1 MVTDTQSLVRRS
13 LLVVSVLDEEA
24 LWDTAHCLADAIVLD
39 ITRRVPKPL
48 RDDARRRIPIVL
60 EALSNNR
67 TELLLWTD
75 ADGIAA
81 DLAGCAAYSFGGV
94 VATVDNPSEV
104 RAIDS
109 ALTSWEQTHGMFDD
123 TLNLELVIA
132 NARAVN
138 NASELAK
145 VSRRSVA
152 IAVDEAMLLREQ
164 GLTTSDSPGKLLYHK
179 GKVAIA
185 ASSAGLQVHA
195 LGNSGRTFKERA
207 MAGRQAGLRGSLC
220 FNSTEIAPIN
230 IGFRPSYQ
238 ELQKAR
244 RVLQTMQDAIN
255 KGRGAVRISSG
266 QMADLAN
273 IRGAQALITW
283 NDAVKNREA
292 IVSTK
297 TISR

>member
-1 MVTDTQSLVRRS
+1 MVTDIQPLVRRS

-24 LWDTAHCLADAIVLD
+24 LLDAVHCLADAIVLD
-39 ITRRVPKPL
+39 ITCRAPKPL

-60 EALSNNR
+60 EALSNSR
-67 TELLLWTD
+67 SELLLWTD
-75 ADGIAA
+75 ADSIAA
-81 DLAGCAAYSFGGV
+81 DLAVCAPYSFGGV
-94 VATVDNPSEV
+94 LVTVDDSSEI
-104 RAIDS
+104 RAIDI

-123 TLNLELVIA
+123 TLNVELVVA

-138 NASELAK
+138 NAGELAK

-164 GLTTSDSPGKLLYHK
+164 GLTTSDSSGRLLYHK

-195 LGNSGRTFKERA
+195 LGNSGRTIKERA

-220 FNSTEIAPIN
+220 FNSTEVAPIN

-238 ELQKAR
+238 ELQKAQ
-244 RVLQTMQDAIN
+244 RVSKTMQDAIN
-255 KGRGAVRISSG
+255 KGSGAVRISSG

-273 IRGAQALITW
+273 IRGAQVLIAW

-292 IVSTK
+292 VVSTK
-297 TISR
+297 TIFR